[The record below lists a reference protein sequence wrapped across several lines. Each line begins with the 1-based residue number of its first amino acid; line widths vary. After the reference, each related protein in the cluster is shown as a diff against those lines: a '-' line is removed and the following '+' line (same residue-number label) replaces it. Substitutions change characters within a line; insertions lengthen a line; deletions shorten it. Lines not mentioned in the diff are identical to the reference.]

1 MIVEGMLFP
10 RSYLCGPP
18 EMDPLLEAQL
28 EREAE
33 QRELLEFGACF
44 EEGAPLYL
52 AGLGDS
58 PDVPVAAE
66 DFAPL
71 GYVPTDDDLPF

>member
-10 RSYLCGPP
+10 RSYLIGPP
-18 EMDPLLEAQL
+18 EPD
-28 EREAE
+28 EREEARQE
-33 QRELLEFGACF
+33 AIEMGEYAACF
-44 EEGAPLYL
+44 EEDAPLYL

-58 PDVPVAAE
+58 PVVAE